1 MNIKDKNYSL
11 KTLKLLM
18 GQKELDAKNIPES
31 ILIIAA
37 AVDNPYELPYLIETM
52 NSMEIDDK
60 AKFRF
65 VLLRVQIDS
74 NLRMNEDLE
83 MYQKRLYVAQVIEKL
98 LYGELFFESGK
109 EEEEDEGE
117 SPTS

>member
-18 GQKELDAKNIPES
+18 GQKELDVKNIPES
-31 ILIIAA
+31 ILIIAE